1 MDKLVRDIGVAEALH
16 IGRSTV
22 WHYVRIGK
30 LPKPIKLSSRVSV
43 WRESDIQAFI
53 DSMMEAV
60 A

>member
-1 MDKLVRDIGVAEALH
+1 MEKLIRDVGVAEALK

-30 LPKPIKLSSRVSV
+30 LPKPMKLSARVSV
-43 WRESDIQAFI
+43 WKESDIQAFI